1 VGHWPLHQLVG
12 PKRDAKPATGD
23 FSYLVSAV
31 QFHDG
36 SPFAHGEIMQQQQ
49 GGVAEDIQK
58 PTSEV
63 KDEFV
68 QTVIDVQITR
78 NKQDIGT
85 ESAPISS

>member
-1 VGHWPLHQLVG
+1 
-12 PKRDAKPATGD
+12 
-23 FSYLVSAV
+23 
-31 QFHDG
+31 
-36 SPFAHGEIMQQQQ
+36 MQQQQ